1 MVLPSCLV
9 HVLLFDNTVQHS
21 HNIPSERLKGSAS
34 QLRWSNLLQP
44 QLDFLEPKNPRLGAR
59 MLEVARSCYTNA
71 SVQFCLSQDLTFLT
85 FVRCRD
91 AESSGSALPE
101 FLEANA
107 YDSVVAMLQSWLVG
121 KPQDGA
127 EILLGSF
134 NIAS

>member
-1 MVLPSCLV
+1 V
-9 HVLLFDNTVQHS
+9 
-21 HNIPSERLKGSAS
+21 
-34 QLRWSNLLQP
+34 
-44 QLDFLEPKNPRLGAR
+44 
-59 MLEVARSCYTNA
+59 